1 MAYLNVITRTSTSS
15 KGRRQKGCAR
25 NVAQETGAGGLP
37 GSVNCGT
44 TTQRCP
50 APTLS
55 FIIIFYAR
63 FAPPRNPTTQPP
75 RHPSTSPLHLPR
87 GLASAQLLPVG
98 GAENQPIQKNHTS
111 LAQRFFFFFSSLVS
125 SSRFSFYGTRCAL
138 VPVCTRSWES
148 HNVEFS

>member
-1 MAYLNVITRTSTSS
+1 MLLHVLAPA
-15 KGRRQKGCAR
+15 AR
-25 NVAQETGAGGLP
+25 GVGKRGVRGTWHGGTGQGGLP

-63 FAPPRNPTTQPP
+63 FAPPLNPTTQPS
-75 RHPSTSPLHLPR
+75 RHPSTCPLHLPR

-111 LAQRFFFFFSSLVS
+111 LAQRFFFFFLLF
-125 SSRFSFYGTRCAL
+125 SRFFFSFLLLRHAL
-138 VPVCTRSWES
+138 CPCPSLYAELGVP
-148 HNVEFS
+148 

>member
-1 MAYLNVITRTSTSS
+1 MLLHVLAPAARGVGKRGVRGTWHGGT
-15 KGRRQKGCAR
+15 GQGGCRGVLTVAQR
-25 NVAQETGAGGLP
+25 HNVAQRQHFYLLLFFTL
-37 GSVNCGT
+37 GS
-44 TTQRCP
+44 
-50 APTLS
+50 
-55 FIIIFYAR
+55 
-63 FAPPRNPTTQPP
+63 
-75 RHPSTSPLHLPR
+75 RHPLTPQRIHLDPPSTCPLHLPR

-111 LAQRFFFFFSSLVS
+111 LAQRFFFFFSSLLVS

>member
-1 MAYLNVITRTSTSS
+1 MCEERGT
-15 KGRRQKGCAR
+15 GRGGYGGCRRVLTVAQR
-25 NVAQETGAGGLP
+25 HNVAQRQHFHLLLFFTL
-37 GSVNCGT
+37 GSRHPLT
-44 TTQRCP
+44 PQRNHLDTPPP
-50 APTLS
+50 APC
-55 FIIIFYAR
+55 
-63 FAPPRNPTTQPP
+63 
-75 RHPSTSPLHLPR
+75 PLHLPR

>member
-1 MAYLNVITRTSTSS
+1 MAYLNVITRTSTTSRGVGKRGVRGTG
-15 KGRRQKGCAR
+15 KG
-25 NVAQETGAGGLP
+25 EGGRVGWVLP

-63 FAPPRNPTTQPP
+63 FAPPLNPTTQPP
-75 RHPSTSPLHLPR
+75 TPHPPARAP

-111 LAQRFFFFFSSLVS
+111 LAQRFFSLPPPPYS
-125 SSRFSFYGTRCAL
+125 SSRFFFSFLLLRHAL
-138 VPVCTRSWES
+138 CPCPSLHAELAVP
-148 HNVEFS
+148 